1 MFTMSLVRL
10 QLVISVLQ
18 INNFSLVSTIMIKDL
33 NTLSETGMR
42 VKDVGELEVLLLTSC
57 IICSC
62 ITRISP
68 LLD

>member
-10 QLVISVLQ
+10 QLAISVLQ
-18 INNFSLVSTIMIKDL
+18 INNFTLVSTVMIKDL

-42 VKDVGELEVLLLTSC
+42 VKDVGVFKVLLLTSC

-62 ITRISP
+62 QTRISS

>member
-18 INNFSLVSTIMIKDL
+18 INNFSLVSTVMIKDL

-42 VKDVGELEVLLLTSC
+42 VKDVGEFKAVLLSSHVIYLCTR
-57 IICSC
+57 
-62 ITRISP
+62 RISP
-68 LLD
+68 FLN